1 MTVKANSRL
10 AGFTFLFYIAMG
22 LLPGLLLK
30 PITSPEG
37 TAAKLAAMAAH
48 PTLTRSGALFSLIN
62 MANALVLGAALYALT
77 RAFDRDLALIALLF
91 RAAEGFL
98 SPVGAF
104 TRRVLLSIATEPV
117 PNLPLAA
124 VVLKTQG
131 FTFLLGSTCFAAGS
145 TIFAFLF
152 LRSRSVPTWLA
163 WLGFIGSLLILAGL
177 PLQILSLLP
186 SPIDAVMWIPI
197 AFFEVIFAIWLLTVG
212 VRPKE
217 VVQ

>member
-77 RAFDRDLALIALLF
+77 RAFDRDLALISLLF
-91 RAAEGFL
+91 RVAEGIL
-98 SPVGAF
+98 SPVSAF
-104 TRRVLLSIATEPV
+104 MRRVLLSIATEPV
-117 PNLPLAA
+117 PDLPLAA
-124 VVLKTQG
+124 VILKTQG
-131 FTFLLGSTCFAAGS
+131 FAFLLGSTCFAAGS

-152 LRSRSVPTWLA
+152 LRSRSIPVWLA
-163 WLGFIGSLLILAGL
+163 WLGLIGSLLILVGL

-186 SPIDAVMWIPI
+186 PPLDSVMWIPI
-197 AFFEVIFAIWLLTVG
+197 AFFEVIFAIWLLFREPQLQG
-212 VRPKE
+212 
-217 VVQ
+217 

>member
-1 MTVKANSRL
+1 MTVKASSRL
-10 AGFTFLFYIAMG
+10 AGFMFLFYIAMA

-62 MANALVLGAALYALT
+62 MANALLLGAALYALT

-91 RAAEGFL
+91 RVAEGIL
-98 SPVGAF
+98 SPVSAF

-117 PNLPLAA
+117 PDLPLAT

-131 FTFLLGSTCFAAGS
+131 FAFLLGSTCFAAGS
-145 TIFAFLF
+145 TVFAFLF
-152 LRSRSVPTWLA
+152 LRSRSIPVWLA
-163 WLGFIGSLLILAGL
+163 WLGFIGSLLILIGL
-177 PLQILSLLP
+177 PLQILALLP
-186 SPIDAVMWIPI
+186 APLDSVMWIPI
-197 AFFEVIFAIWLLTVG
+197 AFFEVIFAIWLLFREPQLQG
-212 VRPKE
+212 
-217 VVQ
+217 